1 MSLRAGAALPSS
13 KSCFDAEVAALAAIA
28 DIEEIP
34 AGGAGNKWD
43 NDSKTAKPVKDL
55 RPPNPPSLI
64 PGPLRKAYWQACRSK
79 NFWVPDT
86 SAQRCH
92 FDDISKVTG
101 YAAWAAKCDC
111 DVRSAQVHGGA
122 QFIHAKT
129 KNICVQPAP
138 PLPELT
144 ALLKEH
150 KLPTKPPA

>member
-1 MSLRAGAALPSS
+1 MALP
-13 KSCFDAEVAALAAIA
+13 
-28 DIEEIP
+28 IE
-34 AGGAGNKWD
+34 D
-43 NDSKTAKPVKDL
+43 Q
-55 RPPNPPSLI
+55 RPPNPPSLV
-64 PGPLRKAYWQACRSK
+64 PGLLRKEYWQICRTK
-79 NFWVPDT
+79 NFWVADV
-86 SAQRCH
+86 SAQRCR
-92 FDDISKVTG
+92 FNDIGKVTG